1 MAGQD
6 LTSAFLLACDE
17 QNLTLERVFSQHTHL
32 ANILGHR
39 IMTKIYCFYMVNLKI
54 CTLNLFFTGVMPS
67 LLCHLESYVK
77 EINSLGIVLVFLFS
91 QFSFSAV
98 QPFLFSVEVKI
109 RRFQSWTVQCTVYIC
124 TKRVS
129 GYPQVSWNCIILSWD
144 IGQHFMA
151 PTGPQLSII
160 VQHFK

>member
-91 QFSFSAV
+91 QFSF
-98 QPFLFSVEVKI
+98 QLFNHSYSQLNSRSGVFNRELYN
-109 RRFQSWTVQCTVYIC
+109 VQCTFVQSVY
-124 TKRVS
+124 
-129 GYPQVSWNCIILSWD
+129 QVILRSPGIAKYQAEILGNISWHQPDHNF
-144 IGQHFMA
+144 Q
-151 PTGPQLSII
+151 
-160 VQHFK
+160 

>member
-91 QFSFSAV
+91 QFSF
-98 QPFLFSVEVKI
+98 QLFNHSYSQLNSRSGVFNRELYN
-109 RRFQSWTVQCTVYIC
+109 VQCTFVQSVY
-124 TKRVS
+124 
-129 GYPQVSWNCIILSWD
+129 QVILRSPG
-144 IGQHFMA
+144 IA
-151 PTGPQLSII
+151 
-160 VQHFK
+160 KY